1 MLLQY
6 FLISTLLQISFWLLL
21 YIIIL
26 HNSHIALYF
35 VLLQNLSFCK
45 MQNNYAKNVNIVVYL
60 IQIKLK
66 GKKGRFV
73 AFYFQVLVFY
83 KIKLLSEN

>member
-45 MQNNYAKNVNIVVYL
+45 MQNNYAKNVP
-60 IQIKLK
+60 
-66 GKKGRFV
+66 
-73 AFYFQVLVFY
+73 
-83 KIKLLSEN
+83 